1 MAALA
6 AAVFSSCS
14 KDSENASVNEGNAI
28 EFRAVTE
35 KQRASLISSTAELTE
50 FLVKADKGDEDFSF
64 MPGTV
69 VSKHTGSWSY
79 SPKKYY
85 PTTAGTTVDFYAHY
99 PIVDPNMTAQ
109 MAYDGSDVTFEYLV
123 PADQSAATSKAKDL
137 LVASVTGQD
146 TGTVIFD
153 FNHALSSVMVT
164 AINENTAAA
173 AELSYVVSK
182 VEITELNTTGTYT
195 FGAATPWAVSVP
207 ATYKA
212 NVLSVAVGAGQTQP
226 LMTSEAYL
234 MVLPQTIAATSKVQV
249 TYTITDGA
257 GVVESDVKEFE
268 LATKLAAG
276 FEAGKRYNLTF
287 KFSAREGI
295 AFDVN
300 EVVGWVDAPTNI

>member
-109 MAYDGSDVTFEYLV
+109 MAYDGSGDVTFEYLV
-123 PADQSAATSKAKDL
+123 PADQSAADATDL
-137 LVASVTGQD
+137 LVASVLAKS
-146 TGTVIFD
+146 TGTVAFD
-153 FNHALSSVMVT
+153 FNHALCAVMVT
-164 AINENTAAA
+164 ATNANTADAS
-173 AELSYVVSK
+173 ELSYVVSK
-182 VEITELNTTGTYT
+182 IEITDLNTTGTYT

-207 ATYKA
+207 ATYTAKM
-212 NVLSVAVGAGQTQP
+212 NPTSVLYGGVAQP
-226 LMTSEAYL
+226 LLTDTNYL
-234 MVLPQTIAATSKVQV
+234 MVLPQTIASTSKLQV

-257 GVVESDVKEFE
+257 GVEETVVKEFD
-268 LATKLAAG
+268 LATNTNLAAG
-276 FEAGKRYNLTF
+276 FEAGKRYNFTF
-287 KFSAREGI
+287 TFSAREGI
-295 AFDVN
+295 VFDVTS
-300 EVVGWVDAPTNI
+300 VVGWDDVTA